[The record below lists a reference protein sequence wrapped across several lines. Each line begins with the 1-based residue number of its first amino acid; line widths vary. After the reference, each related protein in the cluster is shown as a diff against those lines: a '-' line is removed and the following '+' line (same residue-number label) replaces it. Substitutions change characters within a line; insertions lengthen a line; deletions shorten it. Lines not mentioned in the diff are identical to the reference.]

1 MKETASAHARREK
14 CFVFISVLVA
24 AVCVA
29 LVFWFAV
36 PLKGNSTG
44 TSLPEP
50 LIQSARVDLNTAGL
64 EALCTLPGVGEKKA
78 QAILEYRRQN
88 GAFRHVEDA
97 ALVPGITSQIVES
110 WQNLAYVS

>member
-1 MKETASAHARREK
+1 MKETASAHARQEK
-14 CFVFISVLVA
+14 CFVCISVLIAV
-24 AVCVA
+24 VCVA

-36 PLKGNSTG
+36 PLKWNGPE
-44 TSLPEP
+44 TSSPEP

-64 EALCTLPGVGEKKA
+64 EALYTLPGVGEKKA
-78 QAILEYRRQN
+78 QAILEYRKQN

-97 ALVPGITSQIVES
+97 AFVPGITSQIVES